1 MSLIVQIVSISP
13 CRPVAQSQ
21 VYCVSFAS
29 GASRQLCERSVG
41 TEPLAYFLKF
51 QFQRENAKP
60 DRHSQRDGRKLKPNG
75 PLLS

>member
-1 MSLIVQIVSISP
+1 MPPRGSKPGLL
-13 CRPVAQSQ
+13 R
-21 VYCVSFAS
+21 FLRLS

-75 PLLS
+75 SLLS